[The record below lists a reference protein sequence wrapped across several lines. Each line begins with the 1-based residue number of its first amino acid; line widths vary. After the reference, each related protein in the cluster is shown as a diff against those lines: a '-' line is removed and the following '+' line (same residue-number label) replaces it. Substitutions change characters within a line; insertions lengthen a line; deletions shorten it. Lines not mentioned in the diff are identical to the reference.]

1 MGRNKTISLVAGVV
15 MIIGLFLPFVDLGL
29 GALGKASLFDGLK
42 AGGDTQTYIF
52 TALTAFFAVLTAI
65 NQPLGARIIAIIIL
79 LWMLFILFA
88 AGFTVSIF
96 GVGAWLIL
104 LGSLLGTLFSKA
116 DA

>member
-15 MIIGLFLPFVDLGL
+15 MIISLFLPFVDLGAFGGL
-29 GALGKASLFDGLK
+29 SLFDGLK

-52 TALTAFFAVLTAI
+52 TALIAFFAVLTAI

-88 AGFTVSIF
+88 AGFMVSIL